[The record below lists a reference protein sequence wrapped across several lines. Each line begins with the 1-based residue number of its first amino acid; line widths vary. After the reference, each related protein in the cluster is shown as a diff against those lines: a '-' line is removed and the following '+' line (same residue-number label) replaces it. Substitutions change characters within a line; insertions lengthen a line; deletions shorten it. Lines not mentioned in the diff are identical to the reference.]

1 MVVARGK
8 LFVVSAPSGAGKT
21 SLVQALMKRHPELRF
36 SVSYTTRRQRPN
48 EQHGRDYFFVDKA
61 EFERMISTG
70 GFLEQP
76 REFDNFYGTPRSQVE
91 GLLNAGTHV
100 LLEIDW
106 QGARQIRTAMP
117 ERRSIFILPP
127 SREALEQRLRGRGT
141 DSDEVIARRLADSL
155 ADLSHWD
162 EFDYIIVN
170 DDFER
175 ATRELEEV
183 VLDRAEHL
191 RRDRP
196 EVTTLVRKLL
206 GS

>member
-1 MVVARGK
+1 MPASRGK

-21 SLVQALMKRHPELRF
+21 SLVRAVLQHQPDLHF
-36 SVSYTTRRQRPN
+36 SISYTTRTKRES
-48 EQHGRDYFFVDKA
+48 EQPGRDYFFVKKE
-61 EFERMISTG
+61 EFEQLIARG
-70 GFLEQP
+70 EFLEHMQV
-76 REFDNFYGTPRSQVE
+76 FGNFYGTPRSQVE
-91 GLLNAGTHV
+91 PFLESGRSV

-106 QGARQIRTAMP
+106 KGARRISETMP

-141 DSDEVIARRLADSL
+141 DSNEVIARRLADSL

-162 EFDYIIVN
+162 EFDYVIVN

-183 VLDRAEHL
+183 VLDRAGHL
-191 RRDRP
+191 GRDRP
-196 EVTTLVRKLL
+196 EVTTLVHKLL
-206 GS
+206 R

>member
-1 MVVARGK
+1 MPASRGK

-21 SLVQALMKRHPELRF
+21 SLVRAVLQHQPDLHF
-36 SVSYTTRRQRPN
+36 SISYTTRTKRES
-48 EQHGRDYFFVDKA
+48 EQPGRDYFFVKKE
-61 EFERMISTG
+61 EFEQLIARG
-70 GFLEQP
+70 EFLEHMQV
-76 REFDNFYGTPRSQVE
+76 FGNFYGTPRSQVE
-91 GLLNAGTHV
+91 PFLESGRSV

-106 QGARQIRTAMP
+106 KGARRISETMP

-141 DSDEVIARRLADSL
+141 DSNEVIARRLADSL

-162 EFDYIIVN
+162 EFDYVIVN

-206 GS
+206 R